1 MGYPHFF
8 FKGVDIMVHTETKE
22 LIDLTIGV
30 FFLLFI
36 SIMGYIHHITI
47 FILPVLLGVISGIF
61 VRYLTLKHKNIAL
74 KMWDKFYIRF
84 ISLVFTALAVYE
96 LLHISHDKTYVFLI
110 SIAGILFIF
119 TLHSFIQTRRN
130 HQD

>member
-1 MGYPHFF
+1 M
-8 FKGVDIMVHTETKE
+8 DIVTSNETKE
-22 LIDLTIGV
+22 LTNLIISGL
-30 FFLLFI
+30 FLIFI
-36 SIMGYIHHITI
+36 SIMGYIQHISL

>member
-1 MGYPHFF
+1 M
-8 FKGVDIMVHTETKE
+8 TSNETKE
-22 LIDLTIGV
+22 LTNLIISGL
-30 FFLLFI
+30 FLIFI
-36 SIMGYIHHITI
+36 SIMGYIQHISL